1 MVTDLVFLFAFDYQ
15 VLIDVFPEQ
24 IKTGHVIESGIYLQ
38 LAMVLLT
45 MKWNEIICEIGSKL
59 QFIYWKVPLI
69 GDIPAPFTTTSWFAK
84 PDVSYW

>member
-45 MKWNEIICEIGSKL
+45 MKWNEIIC
-59 QFIYWKVPLI
+59 
-69 GDIPAPFTTTSWFAK
+69 
-84 PDVSYW
+84 